1 MPSFFDIQFEFYR
14 LWNKF
19 TEIWKVGKCL
29 VRWFNHRSKFD
40 HRMSDLTFF
49 SRCLLCIAQCATI
62 WIGSPGEPVWTLV
75 KLLYNFLWTVWDSKL
90 WGLQIEVVF
99 RLLKLGRQLSCIISN
114 DALAFTQRPAIT
126 LLIFK
131 TSIENFHSNLSIV
144 ALFTSFEFVFQ

>member
-29 VRWFNHRSKFD
+29 VQWFNHRSKFD

-49 SRCLLCIAQCATI
+49 FEMFAVHCTVCNDLDPI
-62 WIGSPGEPVWTLV
+62 WIGSPSEPVWTLV

-90 WGLQIEVVF
+90 WGLQIEVEFQSSLALFWILELFF

-126 LLIFK
+126 LLIFRP
-131 TSIENFHSNLSIV
+131 L
-144 ALFTSFEFVFQ
+144 